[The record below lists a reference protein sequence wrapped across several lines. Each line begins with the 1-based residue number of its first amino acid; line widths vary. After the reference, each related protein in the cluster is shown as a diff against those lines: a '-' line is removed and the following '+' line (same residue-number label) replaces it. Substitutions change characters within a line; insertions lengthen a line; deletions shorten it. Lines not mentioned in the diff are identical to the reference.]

1 MSSAGSR
8 GLLWAPVD
16 VLVRISAD
24 GRTPG
29 DPVQGPSPGRL
40 DYWALVW
47 WSDGPLRRRDVVCR
61 RAIAAPW
68 WFWSGAPVG
77 LEGRDRA
84 LRQEPMSEAG
94 RPLGADRR
102 SLGQPLARSA
112 GREPWMA
119 GYAEAWTG
127 GPLRERRIRVRTC
140 RQQGVL
146 DGSRVNPGWPGV
158 ARRRGPGRDPLNPIH
173 WRSGWTPYKTLATK

>member
-1 MSSAGSR
+1 LSSAGSR

-16 VLVRISAD
+16 VLVRISAG

-29 DPVQGPSPGRL
+29 DPVQGPSPGQL

-47 WSDGPLRRRDVVCR
+47 WSDGPLRRRDAVCR

-77 LEGRDRA
+77 REGRDRA

-94 RPLGADRR
+94 RSLGANRP

-127 GPLRERRIRVRTC
+127 GSLRERRIRVRTC

-158 ARRRGPGRDPLNPIH
+158 ARRRGPGRDPLNPMGGCKGDTIEG
-173 WRSGWTPYKTLATK
+173 RGGV

>member
-1 MSSAGSR
+1 MGLSSAGSR

-40 DYWALVW
+40 DYWALVR
-47 WSDGPLRRRDVVCR
+47 WSDGPLRRRDAVCR

-77 LEGRDRA
+77 REGRDSAFGRA
-84 LRQEPMSEAG
+84 DVRGWEIAWGGSSEPGATVSTECWTGALDG
-94 RPLGADRR
+94 RICRGLDWRVASGAPYPSQDMPSARR
-102 SLGQPLARSA
+102 A
-112 GREPWMA
+112 GREPGQPGLA
-119 GYAEAWTG
+119 RGSPEARP
-127 GPLRERRIRVRTC
+127 GP
-140 RQQGVL
+140 
-146 DGSRVNPGWPGV
+146 
-158 ARRRGPGRDPLNPIH
+158 
-173 WRSGWTPYKTLATK
+173 